1 MLVPGGSEHIGLFLS
16 EATCFPRQ
24 YKNHMNT
31 FHSQIIGRLAAQ
43 PRRTGRGGEG
53 DRQAAAAHQGRRGDA
68 LLPLRGTSRYGV
80 EGGPLRNPESD
91 KTYYAAIKASLPK
104 TIEVVERDLG
114 PEDPEF
120 VKECCDR
127 LIGLIE
133 AKKARK

>member
-1 MLVPGGSEHIGLFLS
+1 MPEK
-16 EATCFPRQ
+16 

-31 FHSQIIGRLAAQ
+31 FHSPIIAAPRLNPEELVEVAKEIGKRLQHTKGSAVMM
-43 PRRTGRGGEG
+43 
-53 DRQAAAAHQGRRGDA
+53 
-68 LLPLRGTSRYGV
+68 LPLRGTSRYGV

-91 KTYYAAIKASLPK
+91 KTYYAAIKAALPK

-120 VKECCDR
+120 VRECCDR

-133 AKKARK
+133 SGKK